1 MGKNKRLTM
10 FGMILFFCLLPFA
23 LSLTPVPQKE
33 GKMADSQLKVTIK
46 TNKGDIRL
54 TLFPVEA
61 PLTVLNFVNL
71 AKRGYYD
78 GLTFHRVIPD
88 FMIQGG
94 CPIGTGTGG
103 PGYQFKDE
111 FSRKLRH
118 GKPGILSMAN
128 AGPGTNG
135 SQFFITHVP
144 TPWLDDRHTVFGE
157 VVGEEDQKV
166 VNSIVGG
173 DTIKS
178 IVVEGDYAKLAETCK
193 DQLDKWNKVLDTKR

>member
-1 MGKNKRLTM
+1 MVWDTC
-10 FGMILFFCLLPFA
+10 FWPFA
-23 LSLTPVPQKE
+23 FYLGPNACPRKK
-33 GKMADSQLKVTIK
+33 GKWLIPIK
-46 TNKGDIRL
+46 SDNARQQGGHKAQTCSR
-54 TLFPVEA
+54 TRRPSRC
-61 PLTVLNFVNL
+61 LNFVNL
-71 AKRGYYD
+71 AQRGYYD

-94 CPIGTGTGG
+94 CPVGTGTGG

-111 FSRKLRH
+111 FSRELRH
-118 GKPGILSMAN
+118 SKPGILSMAN

-166 VNSIVGG
+166 VNSIVQG

-178 IVVEGDYAKLAETCK
+178 IVVEGDYSKLAETYK
-193 DQLDKWNKVLDTKR
+193 DQLDKWNKVLDRKRGR

>member
-1 MGKNKRLTM
+1 
-10 FGMILFFCLLPFA
+10 
-23 LSLTPVPQKE
+23 
-33 GKMADSQLKVTIK
+33 MAYNTLAATIS
-46 TNKGDIRL
+46 TAKGDIRL
-54 TLFPVEA
+54 TLFPDKA

-71 AKRGYYD
+71 SKRGYYD
-78 GLTFHRVIPD
+78 GLTFHRVIAD

-94 CPIGTGTGG
+94 CPLGTGTGG

-118 GKPGILSMAN
+118 SKPGILSMAN

-166 VNSIVGG
+166 VNSIVNG

-178 IVVEGDYAKLAETCK
+178 IAVEGDYSKLAETYK
-193 DQLDKWNKVLDTKR
+193 DQLEKWNKVLDQRK